1 MLKELSIG
9 KMMRKKR
16 QKQQKGGRVW
26 CRRDSKR
33 RQYSMASTNWA
44 DAEAELAPPQVID
57 NNDGTKT
64 VISYRFNDQKK
75 KVKVTQKIKFVKT
88 MEKVNPLVAQR
99 AHWKRFGVEKDNK
112 TVGPDS
118 KTTQITEEVK
128 LILSTT
134 WKADEDREQ
143 EQAKNKQVKSTF
155 KCRVCGGTGHY
166 TVKCPYRDTFG
177 SDKMFNPSGAADADA
192 KAGTPAPGS
201 SRYVPPNMR
210 AGGSDLGVGAEVPAL
225 RITNLN
231 AAIDRDSLQMIV
243 SKFGNYDRVSIL
255 KNRETGESLGVAF
268 VNMTTQRGAEAVKEA
283 LDGRGLMNMIIS
295 VDWAR
300 PK

>member
-1 MLKELSIG
+1 MREWQARKEEEAAGSYGWKGSIEID
-9 KMMRKKR
+9 RPA
-16 QKQQKGGRVW
+16 
-26 CRRDSKR
+26 DT
-33 RQYSMASTNWA
+33 MASTNWA
-44 DAEAELAPPQVID
+44 DVEAELAPPQVID

-99 AHWKRFGVEKDNK
+99 AHWKRFGIEKDNK

-134 WKADEDREQ
+134 WKADEEKEQ

-177 SDKMFNPSGAADADA
+177 SDKMFGTGAADADNKPA
-192 KAGTPAPGS
+192 AAGPGS

-210 AGGSDLGVGAEVPAL
+210 AGGSELAAAAEVPAL

-231 AAIDRDSLQMIV
+231 AAIDRDSLQAIV
-243 SKFGNYDRVSIL
+243 SRFGNYDRVSIL

-268 VNMTTQRGAEAVKEA
+268 VNMTTLRGAEAVKEA

>member
-1 MLKELSIG
+1 MSGI
-9 KMMRKKR
+9 
-16 QKQQKGGRVW
+16 
-26 CRRDSKR
+26 
-33 RQYSMASTNWA
+33 NWA

-64 VISYRFNDQKK
+64 IISYRFNDDKK
-75 KVKVTQKIKFVKT
+75 KVKITQKIKFVKSIET
-88 MEKVNPLVAQR
+88 VNPLVAKRRQ
-99 AHWKRFGVEKDNK
+99 WKRFGIEKDNK

-134 WKADEDREQ
+134 WKADEEKEQ
-143 EQAKNKQVKSTF
+143 ELSKNKMVKSSF

-166 TVKCPYRDTFG
+166 SAKCPYKDTFG
-177 SDKMFNPSGAADADA
+177 SDSLLKPNSSLSNSNVSDSKPNG
-192 KAGTPAPGS
+192 G

-210 AGGSDLGVGAEVPAL
+210 SGIASTTVAEVPAL

-231 AAIDRDSLQMIV
+231 SAIDRDTLQSIV
-243 SKFGNYDRVSIL
+243 SRYGNYDRVSIL
-255 KNRETGESLGVAF
+255 KNRDTGESLGVAF
-268 VNMTTQRGAEAVKEA
+268 VNMTTLKGAEAVKEA
-283 LDGRGLMNMIIS
+283 LDGRGLMNMILS